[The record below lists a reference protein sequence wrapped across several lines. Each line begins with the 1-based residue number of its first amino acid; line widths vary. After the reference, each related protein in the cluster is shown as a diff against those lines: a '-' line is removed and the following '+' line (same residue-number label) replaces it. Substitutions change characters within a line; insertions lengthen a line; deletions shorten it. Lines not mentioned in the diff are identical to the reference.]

1 MGELD
6 SQLRFANPGR
16 SNNDGQFAGKQA
28 SSQKLIELGEAGAD
42 AICHFWLKKGG
53 IPQNPCR
60 SRMEVGQLQP
70 ENSTEFRPARSIR
83 QTCREEVSYVSRAL
97 FFAQIPLF
105 RHPAGF
111 TTLVMKTASQSVDS
125 LQ

>member
-1 MGELD
+1 M
-6 SQLRFANPGR
+6 R
-16 SNNDGQFAGKQA
+16 SVISGSEKAGSRKIRAGVGIEFGQWR
-28 SSQKLIELGEAGAD
+28 E
-42 AICHFWLKKGG
+42 
-53 IPQNPCR
+53 
-60 SRMEVGQLQP
+60 
-70 ENSTEFRPARSIR
+70 ENSTQFRLARSIR
-83 QTCREEVSYVSRAL
+83 QTCRKEVSYVSRAL